1 MLTQKK
7 LVCQIL
13 KKNTEAKNQNVDDS
27 VPFSY
32 NELLGI
38 YFDGYYNF
46 SGAKRKSMD
55 TKYDTV
61 NLMLDI
67 YDYMIIQYDFKRG

>member
-1 MLTQKK
+1 M
-7 LVCQIL
+7 
-13 KKNTEAKNQNVDDS
+13 DDS

-67 YDYMIIQYDFKRG
+67 YDYMII